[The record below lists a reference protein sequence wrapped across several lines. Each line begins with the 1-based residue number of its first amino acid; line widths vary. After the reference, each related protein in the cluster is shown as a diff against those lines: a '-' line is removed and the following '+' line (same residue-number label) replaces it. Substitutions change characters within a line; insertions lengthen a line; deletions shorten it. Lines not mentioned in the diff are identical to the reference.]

1 MGPGIFELLPASF
14 LKNFLILERMTGKG
28 KSEDLNMNIHKSHTN
43 MELVSENPEGPQD
56 RIFSILFK
64 EDELT
69 WKNIIY
75 DLVRVEGMN
84 PWDIDISEIAHKFLE
99 LLKKLREMDFR
110 ISGKVVLASA
120 LLLKLKSDR
129 LLEDDIAAFDNLM
142 SSVDDPG
149 DLLDELSLDE
159 AGPKR
164 EKILAPGLMP
174 RTPQPRKR
182 KVSVYDLIG
191 ALEKALE
198 VEWRRPVY
206 VEPKI
211 KIRMPENFVDMGE
224 LIQDVYHK
232 VEAYYGT
239 NGLVEEEQKPHRL
252 TFSELIPSD
261 SKEDKVYTFIPLLH
275 LENQRKV
282 DMFQD
287 IHFGEIEIDMRKN
300 VTLDLPSAPT
310 EENNPE
316 VDYSETKEKKSSE

>member
-1 MGPGIFELLPASF
+1 MEEFV
-14 LKNFLILERMTGKG
+14 
-28 KSEDLNMNIHKSHTN
+28 KSEDLNRNIRKNHTD
-43 MELVSENPEGPQD
+43 MDLVSLGPEGPQE

-69 WKNIIY
+69 WQNIIY

-99 LLKKLREMDFR
+99 LLKKLKEMDFR

-120 LLLKLKSDR
+120 LLLKLKTDK
-129 LLEDDIAAFDNLM
+129 LLEDDIVAFENLI
-142 SSVDDPG
+142 SSMDDPG
-149 DLLDELSLDE
+149 ELLDELPD
-159 AGPKR
+159 GTPQR

-182 KVSVYDLIG
+182 KVSVYDLIE

-198 VEWRRPVY
+198 VEVRRPVY
-206 VEPKI
+206 IEPKVKI
-211 KIRMPENFVDMGE
+211 KLPENFVDMGE
-224 LIQDVYHK
+224 LIQGVYQK
-232 VEAYYGT
+232 VETYYCHNDKVDEKGKT
-239 NGLVEEEQKPHRL
+239 HRL

-282 DMFQD
+282 DMYQD
-287 IHFGEIEIDMRKN
+287 IHFGEIGIEMRTN
-300 VTLDLPSAPT
+300 VNVNLPPVPP
-310 EENNPE
+310 EESKPE
-316 VDYSETKEKKSSE
+316 ADSEEEKKPAE

>member
-1 MGPGIFELLPASF
+1 MADES
-14 LKNFLILERMTGKG
+14 
-28 KSEDLNMNIHKSHTN
+28 KSEDLNINIPENHTN
-43 MELVSENPEGPQD
+43 MELVSETPEGPQD

-69 WKNIIY
+69 WQNIIY
-75 DLVRVEGMN
+75 DLVRVDGMN

-149 DLLDELSLDE
+149 ELLDELALDDG
-159 AGPKR
+159 GPKR

-206 VEPKI
+206 VEPKV

-232 VEAYYGT
+232 VEAYYG
-239 NGLVEEEQKPHRL
+239 EPEKPKRL

-282 DMFQD
+282 DMYQE
-287 IHFGEIEIDMRKN
+287 IHFGEIEIDMQKDVN
-300 VTLDLPSAPT
+300 LILPQEPP
-310 EENNPE
+310 EENKL
-316 VDYSETKEKKSSE
+316 ETDHEAKEQKLP

>member
-1 MGPGIFELLPASF
+1 MAYKS
-14 LKNFLILERMTGKG
+14 
-28 KSEDLNMNIHKSHTN
+28 KSEDLNIKIHKNHTN
-43 MELVSENPEGPQD
+43 MVLVSEQAEGPQD

-75 DLVRVEGMN
+75 DLIRVEGMN
-84 PWDIDISEIAHKFLE
+84 PWDIDISEISHKFLE

-120 LLLKLKSDR
+120 ILLKLKSDR
-129 LLEDDIAAFDNLM
+129 LLEDDIAAFDSLM
-142 SSVDDPG
+142 SSMDDPG
-149 DLLDELSLDE
+149 ELLDELALDE
-159 AGPKR
+159 TGPKR
-164 EKILAPGLMP
+164 ERILAPGLMP
-174 RTPQPRKR
+174 RSPQPRKR
-182 KVSVYDLIG
+182 KVSVYDLIE

-206 VEPKI
+206 VEPKV

-232 VEAYYGT
+232 VESYYGT
-239 NGLVEEEQKPHRL
+239 NGLVAEQQKPHRL

-282 DMFQD
+282 DMYQD
-287 IHFGEIEIDMRKN
+287 VHFGEIEIEMQKN
-300 VTLDLPSAPT
+300 VILGLPPVPP
-310 EENNPE
+310 EENKPE
-316 VDYSETKEKKSSE
+316 TNSEEKPME

>member
-1 MGPGIFELLPASF
+1 
-14 LKNFLILERMTGKG
+14 
-28 KSEDLNMNIHKSHTN
+28 MNIPENHTN
-43 MELVSENPEGPQD
+43 MELVSEKPEGPQD

-69 WKNIIY
+69 WQNIIY

-129 LLEDDIAAFDNLM
+129 LLEDDIAAFDSLM

-149 DLLDELSLDE
+149 ELLDELSLDE
-159 AGPKR
+159 TGPKR

-206 VEPKI
+206 VEPKV
-211 KIRMPENFVDMGE
+211 KIRMPEKFVDMGE

-232 VEAYYGT
+232 VEAYYG
-239 NGLVEEEQKPHRL
+239 EPEKPHRL

-282 DMFQD
+282 DMYQD

-300 VTLDLPSAPT
+300 IPVNLPPST
-310 EENNPE
+310 VDENNPE
-316 VDYSETKEKKSSE
+316 VEYSETKEQNPSQ

>member
-1 MGPGIFELLPASF
+1 MAGES
-14 LKNFLILERMTGKG
+14 
-28 KSEDLNMNIHKSHTN
+28 KSEDLNMNIPENHTN

-69 WKNIIY
+69 WQNIIY

-84 PWDIDISEIAHKFLE
+84 PWDIDVSEISYKFLE

-129 LLEDDIAAFDNLM
+129 LLEDDIAAFDSLM

-159 AGPKR
+159 TGPKR

-206 VEPKI
+206 VEPKV
-211 KIRMPENFVDMGE
+211 KIRMPKNFVDMGE

-232 VEAYYGT
+232 VEAYYG
-239 NGLVEEEQKPHRL
+239 EPEKSHRL

-282 DMFQD
+282 DMIQD
-287 IHFGEIEIDMRKN
+287 IHFGEIGIEMRKN
-300 VTLDLPSAPT
+300 ATLDLPPAPA

-316 VDYSETKEKKSSE
+316 VEYSETKEKKQSE

>member
-1 MGPGIFELLPASF
+1 MAYKS
-14 LKNFLILERMTGKG
+14 
-28 KSEDLNMNIHKSHTN
+28 KSEDLNIKIHKNHTN
-43 MELVSENPEGPQD
+43 MVLVSEKTEGPQD

-75 DLVRVEGMN
+75 DLIRVEGMN
-84 PWDIDISEIAHKFLE
+84 PWDVDISEISHKFLE

-120 LLLKLKSDR
+120 ILLKLKSDR
-129 LLEDDIAAFDNLM
+129 LLEDDIAAFDSLM

-149 DLLDELSLDE
+149 ELLDELALDE

-164 EKILAPGLMP
+164 ERILAPGLMP

-182 KVSVYDLIG
+182 KVSVYDLIE

-206 VEPKI
+206 VEPKV

-224 LIQDVYHK
+224 LIQNVYHK
-232 VEAYYGT
+232 VEAYYC
-239 NGLVEEEQKPHRL
+239 EPAKPRRL

-282 DMFQD
+282 DMYQD
-287 IHFGEIEIDMRKN
+287 VHFGEIEIEMQKN
-300 VTLDLPSAPT
+300 VILGLPPVPP
-310 EENNPE
+310 EENKPE
-316 VDYSETKEKKSSE
+316 TDSETKENKPEE

>member
-1 MGPGIFELLPASF
+1 MADKS
-14 LKNFLILERMTGKG
+14 
-28 KSEDLNMNIHKSHTN
+28 KSEDLNIKIHKNHTN
-43 MELVSENPEGPQD
+43 MVLVSEQPEGPQD

-75 DLVRVEGMN
+75 DLIRVEGMN
-84 PWDIDISEIAHKFLE
+84 PWDIDISEISHKFLE

-120 LLLKLKSDR
+120 ILLKLKSDR
-129 LLEDDIAAFDNLM
+129 LLEDDIAAFDSLM

-149 DLLDELSLDE
+149 ELLDELALDE

-164 EKILAPGLMP
+164 ERILAPGLMP

-182 KVSVYDLIG
+182 KVSVYDLIE

-206 VEPKI
+206 VEPKV

-239 NGLVEEEQKPHRL
+239 NGLVAEQQKPHRL

-282 DMFQD
+282 DMYQD
-287 IHFGEIEIDMRKN
+287 VHFGEIEIEMQKN
-300 VTLDLPSAPT
+300 VILGLPPVPP
-310 EENNPE
+310 EENKPE
-316 VDYSETKEKKSSE
+316 TNSEEKPME